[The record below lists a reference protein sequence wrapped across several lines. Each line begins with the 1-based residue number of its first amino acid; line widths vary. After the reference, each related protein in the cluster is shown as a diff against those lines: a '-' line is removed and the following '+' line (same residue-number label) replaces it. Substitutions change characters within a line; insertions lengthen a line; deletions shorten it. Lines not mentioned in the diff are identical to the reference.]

1 MTKDKDISNPAEV
14 SAHITKLPPD
24 IIPIIEY
31 IRKTILATDPVIG
44 ERIKWNN
51 PSFFYTGELPPFDPK
66 TYKREL
72 IVMNLHKGRVML
84 VFPSGAKVND
94 TTGFLEGDYKDGRR
108 TVVFKDLADVQARKE
123 QLQTVIKVWLSKIN
137 D

>member
-1 MTKDKDISNPAEV
+1 MTKDKDISDPGSV
-14 SAHITKLPPD
+14 SAHISKLPLD

-31 IRKTILATDPVIG
+31 IRKAILTTDPVIG

-108 TVVFKDLADVQARKE
+108 TLVFKDLADVKAKE
-123 QLQTVIKVWLSKIN
+123 KKLQSVIKIWLTKIN